1 MSHLLQVEYVARKSA
16 GSDIQQHLP
25 TLYETVQKYPQVIAL
40 ELGVRWGTSTAALLA
55 GVDEVDG
62 HLWSVDIAQPTYP
75 QWWHETGRWTLT
87 IGSDTDREVM
97 AAQPAELD
105 VLFIDTVHTYEH
117 TLAELRAWVPRVKP
131 GGVVL
136 MHDTELD
143 GALLTRLWGP
153 QPAHPVAEA
162 LDTYCGETGLTWT
175 NTTGCYGLGT
185 IHIGTQE
192 GGRNA
197 P

>member
-1 MSHLLQVEYVARKSA
+1 MSHLLQVEYAARKA
-16 GSDIQQHLP
+16 VWSDIVQHLP
-25 TLYETVQKYPQVIAL
+25 TLYETVCGYDKPVVL

-55 GVDEVDG
+55 AVDEVDG
-62 HLWSVDIAQPTYP
+62 HLWSVDIAQPQYP

-87 IGSDTDREVM
+87 VGDDCHDDVV

-117 TLAELRAWVPRVKP
+117 TSKELRLWVPKVKP

-136 MHDTELD
+136 CHDTELN
-143 GALLTRLWGP
+143 GAELLRLWGP
-153 QPAHPVAEA
+153 QPKFPVAEA
-162 LDTYCGETGLTWT
+162 LNDYCAEAGITWT

-185 IHIGTQE
+185 IHIGTNE
-192 GGRNA
+192 GGSNA
-197 P
+197 T